1 MERNSIVYLK
11 TFYRVRAFSL
21 IEVLVSIF
29 ILGVMMAIASTS
41 FLNLS
46 TKYRLKKSVWEINS
60 RMNYARYKA
69 IFDSKKMRI
78 KFAASSYSIES
89 FDEIQEKWTQEE
101 KDFMEGVIIQANNSP
116 IFHPGG
122 TVSNL
127 ASIYVSNS
135 WGKYKITIA
144 ITGRIKI
151 VLL

>member
-11 TFYRVRAFSL
+11 TCYRIRAFSL
-21 IEVLVSIF
+21 IEILVSIF
-29 ILGVMMAIASTS
+29 ILGIMMAIASSS
-41 FLNLS
+41 FLSLS
-46 TKYRLKKSVWEINS
+46 TKYCLKKSVWEINS

-69 IFDSKKMRI
+69 IFDSRKVRI
-78 KFAASSYSIES
+78 KFDASSYSIES
-89 FDEIQEKWTQEE
+89 FDEIQEKWIQEE
-101 KDFMEGVIIQANNSP
+101 KDFLEGVMIQANNSP

-151 VLL
+151 VKL